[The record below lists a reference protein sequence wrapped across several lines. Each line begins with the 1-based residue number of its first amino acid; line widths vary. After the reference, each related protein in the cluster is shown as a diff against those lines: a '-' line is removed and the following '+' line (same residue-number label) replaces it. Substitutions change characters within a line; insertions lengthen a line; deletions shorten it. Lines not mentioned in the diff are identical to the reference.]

1 MVSIGFYE
9 KSCIKPIMMHLKES
23 LIDWWIDLKIVVKKL
38 SMISNNFEGV
48 STDYVEREIQSSS
61 LLNEILNKK

>member
-9 KSCIKPIMMHLKES
+9 KSCINDAFEREFNRLMNRAK
-23 LIDWWIDLKIVVKKL
+23 DCCKKL

>member
-1 MVSIGFYE
+1 
-9 KSCIKPIMMHLKES
+9 
-23 LIDWWIDLKIVVKKL
+23 
-38 SMISNNFEGV
+38 MISNNFEGV

>member
-1 MVSIGFYE
+1 MKKVVL
-9 KSCIKPIMMHLKES
+9 MMHLKES